1 MMFVVYFTTTGDA
14 DSFGTVLAD
23 PMPDQFTV
31 RPLTDDEAAMLA
43 DGTGIWNPTTRT
55 IEPRPPSPDPNI

>member
-31 RPLTDDEAAMLA
+31 RPLTDDETAMLA
-43 DGTGIWNPTTRT
+43 DGTRT
-55 IEPRPPSPDPNI
+55 IEPRPPFPDPDI